1 MPSLKRRQH
10 RAESK
15 DADEL
20 GREIEIVRQ
29 VEIKKKKVRVVH
41 QTAVGVAPEEM

>member
-29 VEIKKKKVRVVH
+29 VEKKKKAREVH